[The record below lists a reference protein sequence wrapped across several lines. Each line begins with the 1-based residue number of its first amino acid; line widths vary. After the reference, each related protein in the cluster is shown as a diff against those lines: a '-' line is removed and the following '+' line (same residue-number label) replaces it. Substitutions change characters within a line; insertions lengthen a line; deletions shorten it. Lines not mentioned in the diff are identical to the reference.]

1 MTANSRLLRNPSHR
15 VLPLLALTLG
25 LIPAVQALASEP
37 SATSWKTDYSAA
49 VLEAQA
55 EEKMLLIFFHR
66 EGDHAPERRFE
77 QEVVT
82 HPTIAKLLDNYTLA
96 KLPVTTEVQFKGKP
110 IRLLSHGAFVHLE
123 GKPGVAIV
131 DYAHVDT
138 PEYGHTV
145 SQFIFRGERPRN
157 VQEMQVILTLPQGT
171 LTQRTLIYAV
181 RTHPERPRSTNGILR
196 RLLAGETHRHSQ
208 HQAAIQSQGHHQW
221 DSRFQMIKAQ
231 LPGNMLPVEVCAES
245 WPGQNL
251 EDAAIEC
258 VRSWRHSSGHWSAVS
273 SESTYYGYDMKRGR
287 NGIWYATG
295 IFARN
300 R

>member
-1 MTANSRLLRNPSHR
+1 M
-15 VLPLLALTLG
+15 VFPLLALSFC
-25 LIPAVQALASEP
+25 LIHAAQAPASEP
-37 SATSWKTDYSAA
+37 PVFSWKSDYSEA

-55 EEKMLLIFFHR
+55 EKKMLLIFFHR
-66 EGDHAPERRFE
+66 EGDHAAEQRFE
-77 QEVVT
+77 REVVT
-82 HPTIAKLLDNYTLA
+82 HPSIVKLLDNYTLA
-96 KLPVTTEVQFKGKP
+96 KLPVTTEVQFKGKS
-110 IRLLSHGAFVHLE
+110 IRLLNHGAFVHLE
-123 GKPGVAIV
+123 GKPGIAIV

-145 SQFIFRGERPRN
+145 SQFIFRNERPRS
-157 VQEMQVILTLPQGT
+157 VQEMQVILTLPPGT

-231 LPGNMLPVEVCAES
+231 LPGNLLPVEVCAES